1 MRNLTDYNDQFILDL
16 IKQVNGNP
24 YKCTANVQYAV
35 RFNKLI
41 PMLVIYQDISIGWD
55 DEYATIFCERVDDV
69 DFCDNNHISIDDLH
83 TMQEYYDSIAIQN
96 SVEDI
101 EYEQEC
107 EEYERA
113 LYEEYSWYVHARQ
126 MGWE

>member
-35 RFNKLI
+35 RFNRLI
-41 PMLVIYQDISIGWD
+41 PMLVIYQDYSTGWD
-55 DEYATIFCERVDDV
+55 YDDRVIFCETTEAV
-69 DFCDNNHISIDDLH
+69 DFCQENYLSIEDLHAMEEYYNTAAIQHNIDD
-83 TMQEYYDSIAIQN
+83 
-96 SVEDI
+96 V
-101 EYEQEC
+101 EYEKEC
-107 EEYERA
+107 EEYEQA
-113 LYEEYSWYVHARQ
+113 LYEEYSWYIHARQ

>member
-35 RFNKLI
+35 RFNRLI
-41 PMLVIYQDISIGWD
+41 PVLVIYQDYSIGWD
-55 DEYATIFCERVDDV
+55 CDDRVIFCKDTAII
-69 DFCDNNHISIDDLH
+69 DFCDEMCISISDADNMLD
-83 TMQEYYDSIAIQN
+83 YYST
-96 SVEDI
+96 VEFQKTVNDI
-101 EYEQEC
+101 EYE
-107 EEYERA
+107 EEYDEW
-113 LYEEYSWYVHARQ
+113 LYQEFAWYSHARQ